1 VAALNSTTVRTAD
14 SSRPPQ
20 VPPLL
25 ISGLRALGTVSPG
38 LAARAAE
45 RLFLTPQRHPT
56 PAREVEALRGAR
68 PFTVPFR
75 GGRLRAW
82 SYGEGPAVLL
92 VHGWSGRGGQL
103 AAFAPPLLLAGFRV
117 VAFDGPAHGAS
128 SGRWASVPLFGE
140 ALRVVSQ
147 RVGGVRAVIAHSF
160 GAPAVTHA
168 LLSGWRLDAAVFVGP
183 PRGPVEPFRQFCA
196 ALELPEALSARVRA
210 RLEARFGLRLEH
222 FDVPR
227 LAASLAT
234 PLLVV
239 HDRGDAEVA
248 WDEGAAIAA
257 GWPGARLVTTTGLG
271 HRRVLRAPEV
281 LRQATDFISGH
292 AREVY
297 CACGR
302 PARVGAATCATCKLT
317 GELFDPSTRWVTA
330 SA

>member
-1 VAALNSTTVRTAD
+1 MAAVNSTTVRPEPAR
-14 SSRPPQ
+14 SPQ
-20 VPPLL
+20 VPGWLR
-25 ISGLRALGTVSPG
+25 SGLRTLGTLSPA
-38 LAARAAE
+38 LAARASE
-45 RLFLTPQRHPT
+45 RLFLTPQRHAAPV
-56 PAREVEALRGAR
+56 RESEALRGAR

-82 SYGEGPAVLL
+82 SFGQGPAVLL
-92 VHGWSGRGGQL
+92 VHGWSGRGGQM

-117 VAFDGPAHGAS
+117 VTFDGPAHGQS

-140 ALRVVSQ
+140 ALRAVSQ
-147 RVGGVRAVIAHSF
+147 RAGGARAVIAHSF

-168 LLSGWRLDAAVFVGP
+168 LLAGWRLDAAVFVGP
-183 PRGPVEPFRQFCA
+183 PRGPVEPFHQFCE
-196 ALELPEALSARVRA
+196 ALELPSELRERTRA
-210 RLEARFGLRLEH
+210 RLEARFGVRLEH

-227 LAASLAT
+227 LAAGLAT

-248 WDEGAAIAA
+248 WDDGAAIAE

-271 HRRVLRAPEV
+271 HRRILRAPEV
-281 LRQATDFISGH
+281 LRQATDFVSAH

-330 SA
+330 GA